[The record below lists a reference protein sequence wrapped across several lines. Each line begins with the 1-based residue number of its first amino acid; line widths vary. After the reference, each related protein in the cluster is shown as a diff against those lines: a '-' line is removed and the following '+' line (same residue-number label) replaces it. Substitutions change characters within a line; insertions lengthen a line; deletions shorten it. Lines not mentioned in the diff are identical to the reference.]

1 MNRVYLGIGSNI
13 DREQHITAA
22 LDALQKTFGDLIISS
37 VYESEAVGFAG
48 DHFFNLVVGID
59 TALTVGELSAFLRN
73 IEHENG
79 RARSSERFAARTL
92 DIDILTYGSES
103 GKIDGIQLP
112 RDEILK
118 NAFVLLPLSGI
129 AAEEIHPTEKQSY
142 AALWRAYNKN
152 QKLWAIDFSW
162 CDQKISSGQAL

>member
-22 LDALQKTFGDLIISS
+22 LDALQKTFGSLVISS

-48 DHFFNLVVGID
+48 DHFLNLVVGID
-59 TALTVGELSAFLRN
+59 ATMSVGELSACLRN

-92 DIDILTYGSES
+92 DIDILTFGNQS

-118 NAFVLLPLSGI
+118 NAFVLLPLAEI
-129 AAEEIHPTEKQSY
+129 AADEIHPTEKQSY
-142 AALWRAYNKN
+142 AALWRAYSKN
-152 QKLWAIDFSW
+152 QKLWAINFSW
-162 CDQKISSGQAL
+162 RDTKISSGQTL